1 MAIKQIIL
9 CTSNSKKIK
18 EFEKELLST
27 ANRLTNDKVVV
38 VAVYTEC
45 WKGLSINPV
54 DKFNEYLATSERAE
68 NAFNSEKEQIALVP
82 NYDLRFPVRVENVKA
97 LDTLEQYIV
106 DLQSLNV

>member
-54 DKFNEYLATSERAE
+54 DKFNEYLATQSLEE
-68 NAFNSEKEQIALVP
+68 AFNSEKEQIALVP